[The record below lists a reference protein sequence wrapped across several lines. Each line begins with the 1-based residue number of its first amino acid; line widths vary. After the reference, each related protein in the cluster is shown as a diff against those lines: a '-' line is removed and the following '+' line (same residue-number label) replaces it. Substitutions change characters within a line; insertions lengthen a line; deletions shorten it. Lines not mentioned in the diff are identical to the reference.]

1 MTAVHEVAAHPQA
14 VSEPVARPAAAE
26 RERLQSVDI
35 LRGVVMVVMAL
46 DHVRDFVSVTGF
58 NPTDLSRVTPALFL
72 TRWVT
77 HFCAP
82 TFVFLAGCGA
92 YLGRAAGKT
101 RPELSRFLVSRGL
114 WLVLLELT
122 VIRVAWSFELT
133 DNWVGVIW
141 AIGWSMVALAALI
154 WLPTWAVG
162 AFGLAMIAGHNA
174 FDGVHG
180 GALWTVLHDQ
190 APAHLLFWDI
200 FIAYPLVPWVG
211 VMAAGYALG
220 PVLRSEPERRRRT
233 LVALGVACIA
243 LFVGLRAL
251 NVYGDPSPW
260 SHQRTALYTALSFIN
275 VTKYPPSLLFLLVT
289 LGPALLA
296 LAALDR
302 VRVPGAN
309 PFLVF
314 GRVPFF
320 YYLAHLYLIHLVAV
334 AILLPTQGLAAFT
347 VSPDVHPGESGL
359 SLPWVYVVWIAV
371 VVALYWPC
379 RWYAG
384 VKARTR
390 NPLLSYL

>member
-1 MTAVHEVAAHPQA
+1 MHRVATVPG
-14 VSEPVARPAAAE
+14 VTIEPAARPAGAE
-26 RERLQSVDI
+26 RPRLQSVDL

-92 YLGRAAGKT
+92 YLGWAGGKT

-114 WLVLLELT
+114 WLVFLELT
-122 VIRVAWSFELT
+122 VVRFCWAFDLA

-154 WLPTWAVG
+154 WLPTWVVG
-162 AFGLAMIAGHNA
+162 VFGVAMIFGHNA

-190 APAHLLFWDI
+190 APARIFGWELFV
-200 FIAYPLVPWVG
+200 AYPLVPWIG

-220 PVLRSEPERRRRT
+220 PVLRSEPERRRRM
-233 LVALGVACIA
+233 LVALGLACIA
-243 LFVGLRAL
+243 LFVVLRAL

-260 SHQRTALYTALSFIN
+260 SHQRTALYTVLSFIN

-296 LAALDR
+296 LAALDG
-302 VRVPGAN
+302 VRVPAAN

-320 YYLAHLYLIHLVAV
+320 YYLVHLFLIHLVAV
-334 AILLPTQGLAAFT
+334 AILLPAHGLTAFT
-347 VSPDVHPGESGL
+347 VSPDVHPGNTGL
-359 SLPWVYVVWIAV
+359 SLPWVYKVWSAV

>member
-1 MTAVHEVAAHPQA
+1 MTAVHQVAARPQPA
-14 VSEPVARPAAAE
+14 SEPAARPAAAE
-26 RERLQSVDI
+26 RVRLQSVDL

-82 TFVFLAGCGA
+82 AFVFLAGCGA
-92 YLGRAAGKT
+92 YLGRAGGKS

-122 VIRVAWSFELT
+122 VIRFAWSFDFG

-141 AIGWSMVALAALI
+141 AIGWSLVALAALI
-154 WLPTWAVG
+154 WLPTWLVG
-162 AFGLAMIAGHNA
+162 AFGLVMIGAHNT

-180 GALWTVLHDQ
+180 GALWTALHDQ
-190 APAHLLFWDI
+190 RPAHLLFGDT
-200 FIAYPLVPWVG
+200 FVAYPLIPWIG

-220 PVLRSEPERRRRT
+220 PVLRSEPGRRRRA
-233 LVALGVACIA
+233 LVALGLSCIA
-243 LFVGLRAL
+243 LFVVLRAL
-251 NVYGDPSPW
+251 NLYGDPSPW
-260 SHQRTALYTALSFIN
+260 SNQRDALYTVLSFLN
-275 VTKYPPSLLFLLVT
+275 VTKYPPSLLFLLVM

-296 LAALDR
+296 LAALDQ
-302 VRVPGAN
+302 VRVGVAN

-320 YYLAHLYLIHLVAV
+320 YYLVHLFLIHLVAV
-334 AILLPTQGLAAFT
+334 AILLPAQGLTAFT
-347 VSPDVHPGESGL
+347 VSPDVHPCESGL
-359 SLPWVYVVWIAV
+359 SLPWVYAIWIAV